1 MGCGLTCATKVKKK
15 YPETPES
22 GQFIRSTMLD
32 MDSRLRVATAIEKNE
47 TLASTSVFKI
57 LKRRGHPDG
66 PPPTISDGWG
76 GIDEAM
82 VEVYGITPEYSG
94 HGRPPTRK
102 RPGADW
108 LYLQMVKQHDESGR
122 FAGTKLKAIFGSLG
136 EVTHLLG
143 KSTAYIERSNL
154 TSRLFNGRQVRKT
167 LAFSKEVDCYRAAAA
182 WEDCYYNLVKFHK
195 SLRLRVQ
202 DIPGRKWQPRTP
214 SMVANLTN
222 HAWTVKELLT
232 SIPLKC

>member
-1 MGCGLTCATKVKKK
+1 MVVCSQQRKKK
-15 YPETPES
+15 GHLETPES

-32 MDSRLRVATAIEKNE
+32 MDSRLRVASAIEKDE
-47 TLASTSVFKI
+47 TQASISVFEI

-82 VEVYGITPEYSG
+82 VAVYGKVPEYSG
-94 HGRPPTRK
+94 CGRPPTRK
-102 RPGADW
+102 QPGSDW
-108 LYLQMVKQHDESGR
+108 LYLQMVKQHDEQGH
-122 FAGTKLKAIFGSLG
+122 FTGTKLKAIFGSKD
-136 EVTHLLG
+136 EVVNLLG

-167 LAFSKEVDCYRAAAA
+167 LAFSKEIDCYRAAAT
-182 WEDCYYNLVKFHK
+182 WEDGYYNLVKPHK
-195 SLRLRVQ
+195 SLRLRVH

-214 SMVANLTN
+214 AMAARLTD
-222 HAWTVKELLT
+222 HIWTVKELLT
-232 SIPLKC
+232 TIPMRC